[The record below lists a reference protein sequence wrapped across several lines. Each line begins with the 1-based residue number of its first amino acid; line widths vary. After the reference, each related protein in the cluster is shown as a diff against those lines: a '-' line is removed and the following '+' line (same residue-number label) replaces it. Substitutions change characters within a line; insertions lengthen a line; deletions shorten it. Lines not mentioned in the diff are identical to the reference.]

1 MIQMKP
7 KILLVDDDD
16 LFGDMIE
23 KALIMFGYEVA
34 RSRDGKAALKLFDP
48 AAVDLVLTDMIM
60 PDMEGVELVLALRR
74 QHPGVKVIAISGG
87 GSNEPAAYLKI
98 ARQIGAL
105 RTLAK
110 PFPLETLRA
119 TLKECLAAP

>member
-1 MIQMKP
+1 MKQ
-7 KILLVDDDD
+7 ILLVDDDD

-23 KALIMFGYEVA
+23 EALIMFGYGVA
-34 RSRDGKAALKLFDP
+34 RARDGKAALKLYAP
-48 AAVDLVLTDMIM
+48 ATVALVLTDMIM
-60 PDMEGVELVLALRR
+60 PDMEGVELIFALRR

-87 GSNEPAAYLKI
+87 GSNEPDAYLKI
-98 ARQIGAL
+98 ARQVGAL

-110 PFPLETLRA
+110 PFPLETLRT

>member
-1 MIQMKP
+1 MK

-23 KALIMFGYEVA
+23 KALIMFGYGVVRA
-34 RSRDGKAALKLFDP
+34 LNGKAALKLYDP
-48 AAVDLVLTDMIM
+48 ATVALVLTDMIM
-60 PDMEGVELVLALRR
+60 PDMEGVELILALRR
-74 QHPGVKVIAISGG
+74 QHPGVRVIAISGG
-87 GSNEPAAYLKI
+87 GSNEPDAYLKI
-98 ARQIGAL
+98 ARQVGAL

-119 TLKECLAAP
+119 TLKECLDAP